1 VVKSPADAEVYGHDL
16 GQTGSAAVCGVN
28 ETPNSTSQSPSAAS
42 ASLNT
47 VTSAAELPARS
58 SQATLQMTTRTSVTD
73 TAGSQLLQCAPS
85 CAGDGSRVFSESVV
99 LSDASCLSRTRSAKP
114 DLGDAA
120 SGVERLVSS
129 KTPSVSVQCSPSTTA
144 NEAITQL
151 NLKSDTVRVYRDME
165 PDTVQ
170 VYRDM
175 EPDTV
180 QVYRGMEPDTVQ
192 VYRDMALVTGL
203 STAWKHLCAWWEE
216 GE

>member
-16 GQTGSAAVCGVN
+16 GQTGGAAVCGVN
-28 ETPNSTSQSPSAAS
+28 ETPNSTSQSPSSAS

-129 KTPSVSVQCSPSTTA
+129 KVSSVSVQCSPSTTA

-170 VYRDM
+170 VYR
-175 EPDTV
+175 
-180 QVYRGMEPDTVQ
+180 GMEPDRVQ

-203 STAWKHLCAWWEE
+203 STAWEHLCAWWEE